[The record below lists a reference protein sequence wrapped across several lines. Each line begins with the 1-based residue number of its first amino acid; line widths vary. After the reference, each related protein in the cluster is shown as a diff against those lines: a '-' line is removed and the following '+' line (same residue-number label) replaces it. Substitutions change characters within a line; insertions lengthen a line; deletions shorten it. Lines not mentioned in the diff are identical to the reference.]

1 MESLTNALIP
11 TVDEQ
16 TPRGERRY
24 DIFSKLLKERIVFVC
39 GEITEEVSTLAVAQ
53 LLFLEAEN
61 PKSEIFM
68 YINSPGGEVDS
79 GLAIYDAMQYIS
91 PPVSTLAFGRAASM
105 GALLLTAG
113 EPGKRYSL
121 PHSSIMVHQSM
132 GGFRGRFSDV
142 TIHYDHMKERETT
155 LRDILMKHTGRTLD
169 EVNDAIRDG
178 DKHLNPHEAQE
189 WGLIDKIV
197 TTRSNNSE
205 D

>member
-1 MESLTNALIP
+1 MEHLMSTLIP

-53 LLFLEAEN
+53 LLFLESEN

-91 PPVSTLAFGRAASM
+91 PEVSTLAFGRAASM

-113 EPGKRYSL
+113 APGKRYAL
-121 PHSSIMVHQSM
+121 PHCSIMVHQSM

-142 TIHYDHMKERETT
+142 TIHYDHMKERETV
-155 LRDILMKHTGRTLD
+155 LRDILIKHTGRTKK

-178 DKHLNPHEAQE
+178 DKHLNPPAALK

-197 TTRSNNSE
+197 TTRSSNSDE
-205 D
+205 

>member
-39 GEITEEVSTLAVAQ
+39 GEITDEVSTLAVAQ

-169 EVNDAIRDG
+169 EVSDAIRDG